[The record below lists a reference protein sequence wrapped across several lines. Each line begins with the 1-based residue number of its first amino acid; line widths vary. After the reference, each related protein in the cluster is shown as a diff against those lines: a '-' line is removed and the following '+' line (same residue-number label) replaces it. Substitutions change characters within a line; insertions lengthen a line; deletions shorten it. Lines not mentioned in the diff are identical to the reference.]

1 MANIKSQIKRN
12 RTNELARQKNRSV
25 RSALRTYS
33 KRVQLA
39 LDAGDVD
46 EAEAALRRAARE
58 IDVAASKGVIH
69 RNSASN
75 RKSALAKRVAA
86 ARSLS

>member
-25 RSALRTYS
+25 RSALRTYT
-33 KRVQLA
+33 KRVQTA
-39 LDAGDVD
+39 LDAGNVD
-46 EAEAALRRAARE
+46 EAEAAYRRAARE

-75 RKSALAKRVAA
+75 RKSALAKRLSA
-86 ARSLS
+86 ARSA